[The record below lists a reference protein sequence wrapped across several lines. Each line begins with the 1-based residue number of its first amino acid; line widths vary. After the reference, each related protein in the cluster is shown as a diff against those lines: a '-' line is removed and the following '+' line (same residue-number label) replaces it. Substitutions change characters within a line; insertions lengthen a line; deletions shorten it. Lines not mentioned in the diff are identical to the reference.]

1 MTVKIISKINTAQY
15 NTVAQHPIQSWE
27 WGEAR
32 KAMGIDVMRVGEYEN
47 ESLVHTYQLTFHPIP
62 FTPFTIG
69 YLPRSDMPSQQALKL
84 IDNEAKKRRAIF
96 VKIEPL
102 VSTLKDMDVNLLSK
116 QVDVRPS
123 QHPLFPK
130 WTQIIDLTKQEDVL
144 LKNMHPK
151 TRYNIGL
158 AKKKGVEIREVTN
171 EEGFDIFSKLYFD
184 TCMRQEYRGH
194 TLNYHKIIF
203 DYLKKD
209 IAHILIA
216 YFDNTPLSAYE
227 LFIFND
233 VLYYPYGGSS
243 TENKNVMAPNLLMW
257 EAIRFGKSLGAK
269 KFDLWGSLPP
279 DYDRNSPW
287 AGFTRFKEGYGGDF
301 VEFVGSFDLVL
312 HAPLYNLYG
321 IVHTLRRRLM

>member
-15 NTVAQHPIQSWE
+15 NTVAQHPMQSWE

-184 TCMRQEYRGH
+184 TCRRQEYRGH

-216 YFDNTPLSAYE
+216 YFDNAPLSAYE